1 MVDNDE
7 TSFLDDRVTETPD
20 ELSVPSHHVHATE
33 DEDGTWY
40 DT

>member
-7 TSFLDDRVTETPD
+7 TSFLDDRPQRY
-20 ELSVPSHHVHATE
+20 ELSVPGHHVHATE